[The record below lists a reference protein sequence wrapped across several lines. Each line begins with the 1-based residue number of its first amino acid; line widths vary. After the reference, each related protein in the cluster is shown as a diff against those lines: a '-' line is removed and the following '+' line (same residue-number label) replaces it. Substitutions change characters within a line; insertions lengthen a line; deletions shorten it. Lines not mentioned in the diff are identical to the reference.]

1 MPGKIPDNAGQIAP
15 YISRS
20 SAPAAGISEAGFL
33 QRFFLGLPEVHPS
46 LIADK
51 VDLETGMG
59 FSSDVS
65 TNLRTS
71 YNCSSCHDRLTGAL
85 MLAGATRNSVRLVAI
100 ACVLLSAP
108 CAAGSTALCDQSISH
123 ELRIHGV
130 LLPDTPAS
138 PAVRRAVCA
147 ASGVEQAQIG
157 DPDATI
163 SEMMGRYETLKESIA
178 MSRPIRYGADRQIA
192 LEAIQY
198 SLYPKLDT
206 ARYWYLRTQTDHL
219 ALVDLGAQTSTFH
232 DPDVIPD
239 AGQMSRG
246 LYGLTTF
253 RIRRRDYTNH
263 DGSVTFTDA
272 AVSPEVLNF
281 YSEEK
286 QGRVGRDHLLSEG
299 RICMNLAEQ
308 RLQRQCPDAL
318 GPPQQSLPLY
328 TGLSGLLYVPATVL
342 GVETLAMF
350 DPGALFTSIRGDLCP
365 VDGQEPT
372 FHIDGSG
379 GI

>member
-1 MPGKIPDNAGQIAP
+1 
-15 YISRS
+15 
-20 SAPAAGISEAGFL
+20 
-33 QRFFLGLPEVHPS
+33 
-46 LIADK
+46 
-51 VDLETGMG
+51 
-59 FSSDVS
+59 
-65 TNLRTS
+65 
-71 YNCSSCHDRLTGAL
+71 
-85 MLAGATRNSVRLVAI
+85 
-100 ACVLLSAP
+100 
-108 CAAGSTALCDQSISH
+108 
-123 ELRIHGV
+123 
-130 LLPDTPAS
+130 
-138 PAVRRAVCA
+138 
-147 ASGVEQAQIG
+147 
-157 DPDATI
+157 
-163 SEMMGRYETLKESIA
+163 
-178 MSRPIRYGADRQIA
+178 
-192 LEAIQY
+192 
-198 SLYPKLDT
+198 
-206 ARYWYLRTQTDHL
+206 
-219 ALVDLGAQTSTFH
+219 
-232 DPDVIPD
+232 
-239 AGQMSRG
+239 MSRG
-246 LYGLTTF
+246 LYGQTTF

-350 DPGALFTSIRGDLCP
+350 DTGALFTSIRGDLCP

>member
-1 MPGKIPDNAGQIAP
+1 MVAEET
-15 YISRS
+15 RS
-20 SAPAAGISEAGFL
+20 SA
-33 QRFFLGLPEVHPS
+33 
-46 LIADK
+46 
-51 VDLETGMG
+51 
-59 FSSDVS
+59 
-65 TNLRTS
+65 
-71 YNCSSCHDRLTGAL
+71 
-85 MLAGATRNSVRLVAI
+85 RLVAI

-108 CAAGSTALCDQSISH
+108 CAAGSTALCDQFISH

-163 SEMMGRYETLKESIA
+163 SEMMGRYEMLKESIA
-178 MSRPIRYGADRQIA
+178 MSRLIRYCADRQIA

-232 DPDVIPD
+232 DPDGIPD
-239 AGQMSRG
+239 AEKMSRG
-246 LYGLTTF
+246 LYGQTTF

-263 DGSVTFTDA
+263 DGAVTFTDA
-272 AVSPEVLNF
+272 AVTPEVLNF

-299 RICMNLAEQ
+299 RICRTSPSNVCRGNVQMRSD
-308 RLQRQCPDAL
+308 RLSKAFRCIPASRVCFTCR
-318 GPPQQSLPLY
+318 PPFSVLRHSRCSIPAFCLRRSGATCAQSM
-328 TGLSGLLYVPATVL
+328 ARNQH
-342 GVETLAMF
+342 
-350 DPGALFTSIRGDLCP
+350 FTSMAAAEFNRATLLHFYWAQSASATDSTCRRP
-365 VDGQEPT
+365 
-372 FHIDGSG
+372 S
-379 GI
+379 

>member
-1 MPGKIPDNAGQIAP
+1 MIAM
-15 YISRS
+15 
-20 SAPAAGISEAGFL
+20 A
-33 QRFFLGLPEVHPS
+33 
-46 LIADK
+46 
-51 VDLETGMG
+51 T
-59 FSSDVS
+59 
-65 TNLRTS
+65 RTS
-71 YNCSSCHDRLTGAL
+71 GRSAAL
-85 MLAGATRNSVRLVAI
+85 

-108 CAAGSTALCDQSISH
+108 CAAGSTALCDQFISH

-130 LLPDTPAS
+130 LLPDTLAS
-138 PAVRRAVCA
+138 PAVRRAVCT

-163 SEMMGRYETLKESIA
+163 SKIMGRYETLRESIA
-178 MSRPIRYGADRQIA
+178 MSRLIRYSADEQIA
-192 LEAIQY
+192 LEAVQH

-206 ARYWYLRTQTDHL
+206 ARFWYMRTQTDHL

-239 AGQMSRG
+239 AEKSSRG
-246 LYGLTTF
+246 LYGQTTF

-263 DGSVTFTDA
+263 DGSVTLTDA
-272 AVSPEVLNF
+272 AVTPEVLNF

-286 QGRVGRDHLLSEG
+286 QGLLGRDYLLSEG

-328 TGLSGLLYVPATVL
+328 PGLSGLFYVPATVL
-342 GVETLAMF
+342 GVETLAVF
-350 DPGALFTSIRGDLCP
+350 DTGVLFTSIEGDLCP
-365 VDGQEPT
+365 VDDQQPT

-379 GI
+379 GIQVIDTSTTLLGPVSFGNGLDLPETVVSCTHATSAPPRAYIGMTTINQFTAFEVDLTERHLRIW